1 MDEIISHTKIHIPYK
16 KDVKKLMLIYKAK
29 KLWKIAWDWNQSK
42 EETIDNKK
50 TEIGDKIKKKY
61 KSMDKIKY
69 I

>member
-29 KLWKIAWDWNQSK
+29 KTMKNSMRLKAIKRRN
-42 EETIDNKK
+42 NKQQK